1 MKKKM
6 TALTAVVCTA
16 VVFMTG
22 CKAKELSNEYVTVS
36 VYKGVEV
43 EKVEASAEVTDADV
57 EAQIENILSGYAENI
72 EVSDR
77 AAQEGDIANI
87 DYVGTKDGVAFD
99 GGSYEGYDLTLGS
112 GTFID
117 GFEDGIIGHN
127 IGETFDLNLTFPT
140 EYQSEELAGQDVVF
154 TVTLNSLSVSEV
166 PELTDDF
173 VKEKL
178 SKESETVEAYK
189 AELKKQLQETNDE
202 AYQSTLRDAAWNAV
216 LENTTVNKYPE
227 EAIKEYTDM
236 IYSEYENMAQ
246 YYGLEFAEFLET
258 YMGMD
263 EETFAAKVE
272 EVAQE
277 QVKSDLVR
285 DLIAANVKGIDTSEK
300 AYETV
305 YADYAKSY
313 SYDDVDTFL
322 KDMEDAGNKEKL
334 DDLVLLQLVQDWT
347 ADNCKQVEKAD
358 K

>member
-1 MKKKM
+1 MKKRM
-6 TALTAVVCTA
+6 TALTAVACAA
-16 VVFMTG
+16 VVLMTG

-36 VYKGVEV
+36 AYKGVEV

-57 EAQIENILSGYAENI
+57 EAQIENILSGYAESV
-72 EVSDR
+72 EVTDR

-87 DYVGTKDGVAFD
+87 DYIGTKDGVAFD

-117 GFEDGIIGHN
+117 GFEEGIIGHN
-127 IGETFDLNLTFPT
+127 IGETFDLNLTFP
-140 EYQSEELAGQDVVF
+140 ESYQSEELAGQDVVF

-166 PELTDDF
+166 PEITDDF
-173 VKEKL
+173 VKENL

-202 AYQSTLRDAAWNAV
+202 AYQSSLRNAAWNAV

-227 EAIKEYTDM
+227 EAIQEYTDM

-263 EETFAAKVE
+263 EETFAEKVE

-285 DLIAANVKGIDTSEK
+285 DLIAENVKGIDTSEK
-300 AYETV
+300 AYEAV
-305 YADYAKSY
+305 YADYAESY

-322 KDMEDAGNKEKL
+322 SDMEEAGNRERL

-347 ADNCKQVEKAD
+347 ADNCKQVEK
-358 K
+358 